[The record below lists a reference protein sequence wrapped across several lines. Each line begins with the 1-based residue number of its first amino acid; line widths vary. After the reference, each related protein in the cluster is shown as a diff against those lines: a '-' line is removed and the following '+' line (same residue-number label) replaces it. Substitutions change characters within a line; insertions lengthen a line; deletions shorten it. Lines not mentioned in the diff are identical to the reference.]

1 MLKFFTNSGIIIRGV
16 VTMEIEKR
24 KYNKIAIGVI
34 VTHCIFLMAYF
45 SLALHFRNH
54 FYFGSTINLV
64 DVSGKTV
71 EEAEKQ
77 IANKFSSYSLKLQD
91 SEGTEEIKAS
101 DIDLKYEPNGQVSQ
115 LKEEQNAFKW
125 LLALI
130 NRDSSEMKEDV
141 SYNHELLKSKVDKLD
156 LFKRE
161 NITDSKDATFKYTG
175 NGYEIVDEIYGNR
188 VDKDVLY
195 NKIVEAINNGE
206 ETLNI
211 EKADCYIKP
220 KYTAKSKEIIDTKNT
235 LNKYIA
241 STITYS
247 IQNSEEV
254 IDKSL
259 INTWINVNEN
269 LEISFD
275 EGKMRKDLD
284 GIFYPYETVG
294 KSREFKTSSGANISV
309 GGGDYGWL
317 LNTSAE
323 IEDLIPKIKEGNPIS
338 KEPTY
343 KQTAAASGSSDL
355 GNTYVEISLSGQHM
369 WFYKNGALIADGNV
383 VTGNLSLDHGTP
395 AGVYKLKY
403 KQKDTSLVG
412 QDYNAPV
419 SFWMPF
425 NGGIGIHDASWRNEF
440 GGNIYKTNG
449 SHGCINAPYAL
460 ASAIYNN
467 ISAGVPVV
475 LYY

>member
-1 MLKFFTNSGIIIRGV
+1 
-16 VTMEIEKR
+16 MEIEKR
-24 KYNKIAIGVI
+24 KYNKVAIGVI
-34 VTHCIFLMAYF
+34 VSHCIFLIAYF
-45 SLALHFRNH
+45 SLALHFKNH

-77 IANKFSSYSLKLQD
+77 IAEKFNSYSLKLQD
-91 SEGTEEIKAS
+91 SEGVEEIKAS
-101 DIDLKYEPNGQVSQ
+101 DFNLKYEPDGQVSK
-115 LKEEQNAFKW
+115 LKEDQNAFKW
-125 LLALI
+125 LFALI
-130 NRDSSEMKEDV
+130 NRDSSEMKEDI
-141 SYNHELLKSKVDKLD
+141 SYDEELLKNKVDSLE

-161 NITDSKDATFKYTG
+161 NITDSKDATFTYTDK
-175 NGYEIVDEIYGNR
+175 GYVIVDEVYGNR

-195 NKIVEAINNGE
+195 NKIVKAINNGE
-206 ETLNI
+206 ETINI
-211 EKADCYIKP
+211 EQVDCYIKP
-220 KYTAKSKEIIDTKNT
+220 KYTAKSKEIINTKNT

-275 EGKMRKDLD
+275 EGKMRKDLND
-284 GIFYPYETVG
+284 IFYTYETVG

-309 GGGDYGWL
+309 GNGDYGWL
-317 LNTSAE
+317 INTSAE

-343 KQTAAASGSSDL
+343 KQTAAVPGSNDI

-369 WFYKNGALIADGNV
+369 WFYKNGALVAEGNV
-383 VTGNLSLDHGTP
+383 VTGNLSQNHGTP

-425 NGGIGIHDASWRNEF
+425 NGGIGIHDASWRNEY
-440 GGNIYKTNG
+440 GGKIYETNG
-449 SHGCINAPYAL
+449 SHGCINAPYSL
-460 ASAIYNN
+460 ASAIYYN
-467 ISAGVPVV
+467 IEAGVPVV